1 MNEAKYFLKKIRNIL
16 LLAKLFCKQLFLNIQ
31 NEFRKYMF
39 LNVLKKRDCK
49 PIKLTFE

>member
-16 LLAKLFCKQLFLNIQ
+16 LLAKLFCKQLCLNIQ

-39 LNVLKKRDCK
+39 FKCNEEMGLRPDLG
-49 PIKLTFE
+49 